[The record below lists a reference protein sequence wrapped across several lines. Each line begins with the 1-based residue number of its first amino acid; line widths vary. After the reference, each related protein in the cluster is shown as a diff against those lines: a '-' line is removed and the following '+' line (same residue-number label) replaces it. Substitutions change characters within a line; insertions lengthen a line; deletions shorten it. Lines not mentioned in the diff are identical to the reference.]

1 MRRAAKTMTLKHV
14 HEPRTNVQIRPAWR
28 LADPVIER
36 DAELFWRR
44 ERILPPGL
52 DLGQRLSE
60 IVLAGYDGDTLVGLV
75 TARIRFIGFLGVKLA
90 MMRVAVAS
98 DKRQKRLATIL
109 QAEARELLEQWSAKN
124 PAEEVMGAGTV
135 TQTRAFDDR
144 GPARGFLRSSHLGF
158 VGWTANGEPMRVA
171 WFEHGTI
178 PRRRPDLPLGSTVDL
193 GS

>member
-1 MRRAAKTMTLKHV
+1 MTLKHV
-14 HEPRTNVQIRPAWR
+14 HEPRTNVEIRPAWH
-28 LADPVIER
+28 LANPVVER

-44 ERILPPGL
+44 ERILPPDL
-52 DLGQRLSE
+52 NLGQRLSE

-75 TARIRFIGFLGVKLA
+75 TARVRFIGFLGVKLA

-109 QAEARELLEQWSAKN
+109 QAEARELLEHWSAQN
-124 PAEEVMGAGTV
+124 PAEEVMGAGTI
-135 TQTRAFDDR
+135 TQTRAFDNR

-171 WFEHGTI
+171 WFEHGTF
-178 PRRRPDLPLGSTVDL
+178 PQRRPDPTVGSKDDL